1 MTIKHIGIALG
12 LAVVTAAAIVA
23 VAVWNASSADDKAA
37 LGPIRDSY
45 AFDVTD
51 KRQLMRHADDVF
63 VGEVIGVDRTE
74 AEASST
80 VWRVAV
86 VANVKGQAAGEILVR
101 QIGYVD
107 EAGNTHATEEQPL
120 LEPGRRYLLVTTRGD
135 DANVLMAG
143 PAASVRTAGPASEA
157 RLAAEYR
164 AAMK

>member
-12 LAVVTAAAIVA
+12 LAVVVASAIIGVAA
-23 VAVWNASSADDKAA
+23 WSASSSDDRAA
-37 LGPIRDSY
+37 FGPIRDSY

-63 VGEVIGVDRTE
+63 VGDVVGVHRTDV
-74 AEASST
+74 EASST

-86 VANVKGQAAGEILVR
+86 VANVKGEAAGEVLV
-101 QIGYVD
+101 QQLGYVD
-107 EAGNTHATEEQPL
+107 EDGNAHATEEQPL

-135 DANVLMAG
+135 EANVLIAG

-157 RLAAEYR
+157 SLVAEYR
-164 AAMK
+164 AAMR